1 MLVYLALTVAVLAV
15 STSAPLVHAASPAPA
30 MTVAA
35 LRIAIA
41 ALLLSAIA
49 GRRMAV
55 VRRLSAR
62 ETGMVVLAGA
72 LLACHFGVWIS
83 SLYLTST
90 AASVA
95 LVATQPMFAAVLAR
109 IFLRETLGGREVVGI
124 GVAAAGCLLLAG
136 GDLGRDG
143 AIAGDLLAIA
153 GAATAAAYL
162 TVGRGL
168 RASLP
173 LSPYLAWVN
182 LVAAVCLLTAA
193 LLMDAPLLGFE
204 SGVYLAILACAALP
218 SLVGH
223 TLLNWSVRR
232 VAAHVVCLAILGE
245 PIGAS
250 LIQWAAH
257 GEVPP
262 LSAVFGGAVIL
273 LGIAVGFARPS
284 ASATKLSGSE

>member
-1 MLVYLALTVAVLAV
+1 VLVYIALAVAVLAV
-15 STSAPLVHAASPAPA
+15 STAAPLVHAASPAPA

-41 ALLLSAIA
+41 AIMLSLIA
-49 GRRMAV
+49 GPKMAT
-55 VRRLSAR
+55 VRRLGGR
-62 ETGMVVLAGA
+62 ERMLIVLAGV

-95 LVATQPMFAAVLAR
+95 LVATQPMFAAILAR
-109 IFLRETLGGREVVGI
+109 LFLRETLGGREVLGI
-124 GVAAAGCLLLAG
+124 VIAAGGCVALAG
-136 GDLGRDG
+136 GDLGREG
-143 AIAGDLLAIA
+143 AILGDLLAIA

-173 LSPYLAWVN
+173 LWPYLAWVN
-182 LVAAVCLLTAA
+182 LVAGSLLLVVA
-193 LLMDAPLLGFE
+193 LVLGAPLSGFE
-204 SGVYLAILACAALP
+204 GSVYLAILACAVLP

-223 TLLNWSVRR
+223 SLLNWSVRR

-245 PIGAS
+245 PVGAS
-250 LIQWAAH
+250 LIQWAVH
-257 GEVPP
+257 GEEPP
-262 LSAVFGGAVIL
+262 LSAVLGGSIIL
-273 LGIAVGFARPS
+273 IGIATGFTR
-284 ASATKLSGSE
+284 SGPAGKPAG